1 MGEKGVQMR
10 KSRSLLMLL
19 GFVIVVPLLLAAC
32 ASDAE
37 KSTPD
42 SSPPAASSQAQVD
55 DSAQDADESMA
66 DDAEQTEAAASAQTQ
81 TDDPAA
87 DDSMADDS
95 EQTKPAPA
103 PAQAETLVSLSL
115 PITKDTP
122 YAPSI
127 KGEGANYWINSEEI
141 TFEELRAQN
150 KVVLVDFWT
159 YTCINC
165 IRTLPFL
172 KDWHDKYADR
182 GLVIVGIHTPEFEFE
197 KVLDNVQEAVERFE
211 IEHPVVQDNN
221 YWNWNAFDNHYW
233 PAKYLIDK
241 DGYIRYSHFG
251 EGDYDETEQAIRLLL
266 QEAEQSVNDIS
277 TESEFARRVDPNARS
292 SRDPNGLTREL
303 YAGTGRNYRAVSS
316 AATTPYVLHD
326 EYYQGAEID
335 TDYADPGDH
344 LNHYIYLQGL
354 WHNGDESLRHA
365 RTTENFEDYMALRF
379 NAVDVNVVLQT
390 QSDAPYTVQIKMDG
404 QPLSSEDAGR
414 DIWFDDSGLSFI
426 TVDEPRLYGLV
437 QLDMF
442 EGHELTLSSNS
453 DEFEVFAFTFGA
465 YIEHPEV

>member
-1 MGEKGVQMR
+1 MG

-19 GFVIVVPLLLAAC
+19 GFVVLMPLLLAAC

-37 KSTPD
+37 KSTTD
-42 SSPPAASSQAQVD
+42 SSPPPASSQTQTDGPATDAPVAG
-55 DSAQDADESMA
+55 DSK
-66 DDAEQTEAAASAQTQ
+66 QTEAAPPPAQT
-81 TDDPAA
+81 
-87 DDSMADDS
+87 
-95 EQTKPAPA
+95 
-103 PAQAETLVSLSL
+103 ETLVSLSL
-115 PITKDTP
+115 PITEDTRN
-122 YAPSI
+122 APSL
-127 KGEGANYWINSEEI
+127 KGEGANYWINSEELS
-141 TFEELRAQN
+141 FEELQAQN

-165 IRTLPFL
+165 IRTLPYL

-211 IEHPVVQDNN
+211 IEYPVVQDNN
-221 YWNWNAFDNHYW
+221 YWNWNAFDNHFW

-241 DGYIRYSHFG
+241 DGFIRYTHFG

-277 TESEFARRVDPNARS
+277 TETEFARRVDPNARS

-303 YAGTGRNYRAVSS
+303 YAGTGRNYRALSS
-316 AATTPYVLHD
+316 ASTAPYILHE
-326 EYYQGAEID
+326 EYYERAEID
-335 TDYADPGDH
+335 TDYTDPGEH

-354 WHNGDESLRHA
+354 WHNGRESLRHA

-404 QPLSSEDAGR
+404 QPLSSEDAGK
-414 DIWFDDSGLSFI
+414 DIWFDDTGQSFI

-437 QLDMF
+437 KLDMF

-453 DEFEVFAFTFGA
+453 DEFEIFAFTFGA
-465 YIEHPEV
+465 YVEHPEV